1 MESWLVLRERGR
13 EGGSGGEREGGS
25 RGGRGREGGQE
36 VGGGG
41 KEGQEVGGGG
51 KGVRKAA
58 LVRALEEAWEGGVV
72 APTPGGL
79 SLLCPHC
86 ITSPSH
92 WDRVTLE
99 VR

>member
-1 MESWLVLRERGR
+1 MRGK
-13 EGGSGGEREGGS
+13 EGGEGQEV
-25 RGGRGREGGQE
+25 RGGGKEGQE